1 MVLNY
6 IFIAFFVIAGVVA
19 LGALCLS
26 GDFSVF
32 ERIMSATFE
41 QSKNGFEISLY
52 LTGVLSLW
60 LGFLRIAERSGL
72 IDTFA
77 RLVSPVLSVLF
88 PSVPKGHPAM
98 GNIFM
103 NISANVLGLDN
114 AATPLGLKTMNALQ
128 ELNPRKDEPSDAMMM
143 FIALNASGLTII
155 PTSIIAFRM
164 QAGASN
170 PADVFIPILLATTV
184 STLTAM
190 LLVGL
195 RQRINLL
202 APPLLLVYALVALL
216 FGGIYYAST
225 AVSLEVFSRVSAG
238 ISAMMLV
245 GMMLL
250 FLLSGL
256 RRGVNVYDAFIEGA
270 KEGFTTAVGIIP
282 YLIAMLVGIGV
293 FRASGAMDLLS
304 SGLTAVVSWLG
315 LDTSWVEALPTMLM
329 KPLSGSGARGLMVD
343 AMQTYGADSFVGR
356 LACTVQGACDTTFYV
371 IALYLG
377 SIGIKRS
384 SYVLGYSLLADLAGC
399 IAAVLATYLF
409 FA

>member
-19 LGALCLS
+19 LGVLCLS

-170 PADVFIPILLATTV
+170 PADVFIPILLVTTV

>member
-6 IFIAFFVIAGVVA
+6 IFIAFFLVAGVVA
-19 LGALCLS
+19 LVALCLS

-32 ERIMSATFE
+32 ERIMSATFD

-77 RLVSPVLSVLF
+77 RLVSPILSVLF

-103 NISANVLGLDN
+103 NISANILGLDN
-114 AATPLGLKTMNALQ
+114 AATPLGLKTMDALQ
-128 ELNPRKDEPSDAMMM
+128 ELNPKKDEPSDAMMM

-170 PADVFIPILLATTV
+170 PADVFIPILLATTA

-202 APPLLLVYALVALL
+202 ARPLLLVYAVIALL

-225 AVSLEVFSRVSAG
+225 AVPLDVFSRVSG
-238 ISAMMLV
+238 GVSALMLV
-245 GMMLL
+245 GMMIL

-304 SGLTAVVSWLG
+304 SGLIAIVSWLG

-343 AMQTYGADSFVGR
+343 AMQNYGADSFVGR

-377 SIGIKRS
+377 SVGIKRS

-399 IAAVLATYLF
+399 IAAVLTTYLF
-409 FA
+409 FG